1 MSPKKLNSSNPIP
14 NSLQTSLSQA
24 FRLSPHHPSSV
35 FRLPSS
41 VYMPYN
47 NHMLQDKVRSAVSQ
61 ILKSDDFILLTPKSP
76 DFGDY
81 ALFMKSETPSP
92 QPPPTP
98 SQSPSIQSQPLGLR
112 SEAGKQIQSQ

>member
-1 MSPKKLNSSNPIP
+1 
-14 NSLQTSLSQA
+14 
-24 FRLSPHHPSSV
+24 
-35 FRLPSS
+35 
-41 VYMPYN
+41 
-47 NHMLQDKVRSAVSQ
+47 MLQDKVRSAVSQ
-61 ILKSDDFILLTPKSP
+61 ILKSEDFILLTPKSP

-112 SEAGKQIQSQ
+112 SEAGKPIQSQPPGLRSEAGKPRGLYYVSLSINQIKERN